1 MNLTKNFPL
10 SDFLE
15 SQIARRQGIK
25 EQFNPPKQVVDNL
38 RLLSI
43 NILQP
48 LRDHIKSPIIISSGW
63 RSPQVNRIAGGV
75 TNSQHLT
82 GQAADI
88 YATKIS
94 NAKLFELIQKLNLPY
109 DQLLWEFGT
118 KQEPAWVHVSFK
130 PNVKPRKQILYIGV

>member
-10 SDFLE
+10 IDFLE
-15 SQIARRQGIK
+15 SQTARRHGIK

-63 RSPQVNRIAGGV
+63 RSDKVNELTGGV
-75 TNSQHLT
+75 RNSQHRL
-82 GQAADI
+82 GLAADI
-88 YATKIS
+88 YSTKIS
-94 NAKLFELIQKLNLPY
+94 NARLFKIIQDLNLPY
-109 DQLLWEFGT
+109 DQLIWEFGT
-118 KQEPAWVHVSFK
+118 KQEPAWVHVSWSA
-130 PNVKPRKQILYIGV
+130 KPRKQILYIGV